1 MSNAVSLFGVEN
13 EDLFEPMLEPPHQ
26 YLSFKDLEGV
36 IGFQTCKETQDK
48 DLLESILWTYG
59 ADISKPYIIRK
70 VLHRPRTSKEVYDG
84 FRVEFTER
92 LDKEYLLSGMASIEA
107 QLFTKDKSLAAEL
120 MSLDPR
126 NSVSKK
132 RSGYEDEVGTSGV
145 AVFDEDCV

>member
-13 EDLFEPMLEPPHQ
+13 QEELFEPHIEPPHQ

-36 IGFQTCKETQDK
+36 IGFQTAKETQDK
-48 DLLESILWTYG
+48 ELLESILWTYG
-59 ADISKPYIIRK
+59 ADTTKPYIVRK
-70 VLHRPRTSKEVYDG
+70 TLHRPRTSKEVYDG

-126 NSVSKK
+126 NARANK
-132 RSGYEDEVGTSGV
+132 RSGFEDEVECSVEVYDGG
-145 AVFDEDCV
+145 CV

>member
-1 MSNAVSLFGVEN
+1 MSNAVSLFGVAKE
-13 EDLFEPMLEPPHQ
+13 EELFEPHIEPPHQ

-36 IGFQTCKETQDK
+36 IGFQTSKETQNK
-48 DLLESILWTYG
+48 ELFESIIWTYG
-59 ADISKPYIIRK
+59 ADTTKPYIIRK

-126 NSVSKK
+126 NAANKKKDFTEDSECSVEV
-132 RSGYEDEVGTSGV
+132 YED
-145 AVFDEDCV
+145 DCI